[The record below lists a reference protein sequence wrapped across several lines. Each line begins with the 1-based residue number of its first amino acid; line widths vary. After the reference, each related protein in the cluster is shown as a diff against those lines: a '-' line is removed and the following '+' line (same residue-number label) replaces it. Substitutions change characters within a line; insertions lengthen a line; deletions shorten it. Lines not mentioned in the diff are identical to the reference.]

1 MLALLTGATRGIGAA
16 VCRKLL
22 KMGYTTAFLY
32 RNEHTYRAFLG
43 TLSEEEQSRVWAL
56 QGNLAKPDD
65 ITAFSERLL
74 AEKGLPETIILNA
87 GVYEGGFPSELSPAE
102 WATQL
107 QLNFGQVQ
115 QTLFPLLPALK
126 VRKSGKIIL
135 IGTVVTREPR
145 TFAASYTLSKGLL
158 DQYGRLLADEL
169 RGFNIDLTRI
179 LPGSVNTETWGD
191 ADVPRECFVEPD
203 DIAGTVEFVLNQ
215 RAPVWIEE
223 IVVRPLDKN
232 W

>member
-22 KMGYTTAFLY
+22 KLGYTTAFLY
-32 RNEHTYRAFLG
+32 RNEETYAAFLG
-43 TLSEEEQSRVWAL
+43 TLSEEEKTRVWA
-56 QGNLAKPDD
+56 QRGDLAKPDD
-65 ITAFSERLL
+65 IAGFVQQLQSEL
-74 AEKGLPETIILNA
+74 GLPDVIVLNA
-87 GVYEGGFPSELSPAE
+87 GVYEGGVPSELSPAD

-107 QLNFGQVQ
+107 QLNFGQAQ
-115 QTLFPLLPALK
+115 QTLFPLMPALK
-126 VRKSGKIIL
+126 ARKSGKIIL

-158 DQYGRLLADEL
+158 DQFGRLMADEL
-169 RGFNIDLTRI
+169 RGYNIALTRI
-179 LPGSVNTETWGD
+179 LPGSVNTETWGN
-191 ADVPRECFVEPD
+191 ADVPRACFVEPD

-215 RAPVWIEE
+215 RPAVWIEE